1 LKFGI
6 ITDIHFD
13 GDMEVRGA
21 LRRDLLACIG
31 FWERNGAD
39 FVIQLGDLI
48 DGEGAQAKENLAEA
62 LSVFRTTSLPVF
74 HVPGNH
80 CLAVPLKEYLCR
92 ARLCSPYYAFRHAG
106 IRFIVLHGM
115 DINPASRPT
124 LEADRQRQAL
134 GGRDG
139 WANGYSG
146 AIGRNQIRW
155 LGRQLDD
162 ASASAEPVVVF
173 CHFPL
178 LKETSDEAHGLL
190 WNHEE
195 VTTLLGR
202 HHNVLGCFAG
212 HYHHSAHARRSGSHY
227 ISLPAFRNRNEPP
240 FHSCGMVEIGTSRLR
255 VTDMRTGPLHELAIP

>member
-1 LKFGI
+1 MKLGI
-6 ITDIHFD
+6 ISDIHFN
-13 GDMEVRGA
+13 GDMNIRGK

-62 LSVFRTTSLPVF
+62 LAIFRTASLPVL

-106 IRFIVLHGM
+106 VRFIVLHGM

-124 LEADRQRQAL
+124 LEADRQRQDLA
-134 GGRDG
+134 GRDR
-139 WANGYSG
+139 WANGYCG
-146 AIGRNQIRW
+146 AIGQNQLRW
-155 LGRQLDD
+155 LERQLDS
-162 ASASAEPVVVF
+162 ASESAEPVVLF

-178 LKETSDEAHGLL
+178 LKETTDEAHGLL

-195 VTTLLGR
+195 VTGLLCR
-202 HHNVLGCFAG
+202 RCNILACFNG
-212 HYHHSAHARRSGSHY
+212 HYHHSAHALRSGIHY
-227 ISLPAFRNRNEPP
+227 ISLPAFRNRLEPP
-240 FHSCGMVEIGTSRLR
+240 FRTCGMIEIGKSQLR
-255 VTDMRTGPLHELAIP
+255 VTDMNTDLLHELTIP